1 MAPVAPEA
9 LLVTD
14 EAAPVRVY
22 KVVLPI
28 VLVQVEDP
36 EVMVVRMG
44 SVVMGVEETPAPYHG
59 C

>member
-1 MAPVAPEA
+1 M
-9 LLVTD
+9 TD
-14 EAAPVRVY
+14 EAALGRVN

-36 EVMVVRMG
+36 EVIVVRMG